1 MVEIIYSYGTA
12 WVGSMLIASL
22 FVAGAGIVTY
32 YREKEPSR
40 LASFS
45 RLEAVYYS
53 FLPGFS
59 FGSWI
64 VLVITVA
71 AADTVLA
78 VAMSLSRLL
87 HLTGGIVVVLMLF
100 GDERVGDRLG
110 RVSAYMKRVR
120 KQREHMDRAFARE
133 NVYLVEMMS
142 LLSLCDITMFRFIPW
157 TKSEFYELSEG
168 FPSMTIMNL
177 CLVIKTVE
185 TTISVACDIA
195 FLYLYG
201 DSGGVASAQ
210 QQQTQ
215 ALFVLNIIFGVG
227 TIVMDLL
234 VLCVRRGVLT
244 ELKDETSSAVG
255 TTSEGGSG
263 SRSRRNSAGPEMG
276 EVYRSSP
283 GYDGDIA
290 GDFVPTTVNPL
301 HTAAMEQLE
310 QRERE
315 LEASKATIE
324 VQRKEIEQLRQQQQQ
339 QQPPEISL

>member
-1 MVEIIYSYGTA
+1 
-12 WVGSMLIASL
+12 
-22 FVAGAGIVTY
+22 
-32 YREKEPSR
+32 
-40 LASFS
+40 
-45 RLEAVYYS
+45 VYYS

-64 VLVITVA
+64 FLVITVA

-78 VAMSLSRLL
+78 MAMSFSRLL

-157 TKSEFYELSEG
+157 TKSEFYKLSEG

-201 DSGGVASAQ
+201 DSGGVPSAQ

-227 TIVMDLL
+227 TVVMDLL

-255 TTSEGGSG
+255 ATSEGSSGRGSK
-263 SRSRRNSAGPEMG
+263 RNSAGPEMG
-276 EVYRSSP
+276 EVYRSSHDK
-283 GYDGDIA
+283 DGDIE
-290 GDFVPTTVNPL
+290 GEVFPTTTNPMQA
-301 HTAAMEQLE
+301 AAMEQLE
-310 QRERE
+310 QKEKE
-315 LEASKATIE
+315 LEASKAIIE
-324 VQRKEIEQLRQQQQQ
+324 LLRKEMKQQKQEQLQSV
-339 QQPPEISL
+339 EKL